1 MGQFATQLN
10 ARPAG
15 TLPSNTEDP
24 RKGTN
29 EQCKAV
35 SLRNGRQLEEVAK
48 KATSKDG
55 EEQQEK
61 EAEILTDSPGEKR
74 VVAPKPT
81 PQVPYPQRQ
90 IKAKNES
97 YYKSFLEQL
106 NELHIN
112 IPFTRA
118 LELMPHW
125 VKFLK
130 DMVSK
135 KRKFGEHEKIAL
147 TEQCSAILTRPI
159 PPKLGDPGKFTIP
172 VAIGGKFF
180 AKSLIDLGASINLM
194 PFSVF
199 QSLGLGD
206 IKLVSVTLQLADR
219 SLIYPK
225 GIVEDVLVKVDKFI
239 FPADFVVLDMEEDK
253 EIPFILGRP
262 FLRTGR
268 TIIDVYNGI
277 LSMSLGDETIKF
289 DVFRTMKHPQEVD
302 ECFAFDVLDQ
312 LNLDFVEPLIADPLE
327 ASLCVGTSVEEEE
340 VTEQLCWL
348 DSAKPLSRPRFESL
362 ETEIPLS
369 VTFKPSVIEPPKL
382 ELKVLPS
389 HLKYMYLGAHETLP
403 VIISSSLTGLQE
415 KRLLEVLREHKLAL
429 GWTIADIKGISPT
442 FCMHKI
448 ILEESHKSSV
458 EQQRRLNLIMKEVVK
473 KEIIKWLDA
482 GIIFPISDSA
492 WVSPVQCVPKKGG
505 MTVIKNEKNEL
516 IPSRT
521 VTGWRICMD
530 YRKLNKATRK
540 DHFPLPFIDQMLDRL
555 ACQEF
560 YCFLDGYSG
569 YNQIAIAPEDQD
581 KTTFTCPFGTFA
593 FRRMPFGLCNAPATF
608 QRCMMAIFTDMVE
621 CGLEIFMDDFS
632 VFGDTYDTCLQILA
646 KVLRRCEETNLVLNW
661 EKCLF
666 MVQEGIVLGH
676 KVSKKGLEVDRAK
689 IETIEKLP
697 PPISVKGIR
706 SFLGHAGFYRRFI
719 KDFSKVAKPLCNL
732 LEKDIKFDFN
742 DECLKAFDDLKTR
755 LVTAPIIVV
764 PDWNEPFEL
773 MCDASD
779 FAVGAVLGQRKN
791 KIFHSIYYA
800 SKTLND
806 AQLNYTTTEK
816 ELLAVVFAFEKFRSY
831 LIGTKVIVFTDHSAL
846 KYLIEKKEAKHRL
859 IRWVLLL
866 QELDLEIRDRK
877 GSENQ
882 VADHLSRLET
892 EVKDPICIN
901 ENFPDEQLLVIN
913 NQEVPWYADFVN
925 YLVSHVLP
933 PELTFHQR
941 KKFLHD
947 VNFYFWEEPFLFR
960 QCSDLVIRRCVPES
974 ETNGQA
980 EVTNREIKNILEKVV
995 SPTRKDWARK
1005 LDDALWAYRTAYKT
1019 PLGMTPFRLIYGKAC
1034 HLPVELEHNA
1044 FWAIKK
1050 LNFDIEACKEKRM
1063 LQLNELDELRLN
1075 AYESNRVYKEKTKR
1089 WHDNKIFHREFQ
1101 KGQLVL
1107 LYNSRLKLFPGK
1119 LKSRWSGPFTILDV
1133 FPHGAVEVL
1142 DPETE
1147 KSFKVMDNASSIIM
1161 EGNSIAK

>member
-1 MGQFATQLN
+1 
-10 ARPAG
+10 
-15 TLPSNTEDP
+15 
-24 RKGTN
+24 
-29 EQCKAV
+29 
-35 SLRNGRQLEEVAK
+35 
-48 KATSKDG
+48 
-55 EEQQEK
+55 
-61 EAEILTDSPGEKR
+61 
-74 VVAPKPT
+74 
-81 PQVPYPQRQ
+81 
-90 IKAKNES
+90 
-97 YYKSFLEQL
+97 
-106 NELHIN
+106 
-112 IPFTRA
+112 
-118 LELMPHW
+118 
-125 VKFLK
+125 
-130 DMVSK
+130 
-135 KRKFGEHEKIAL
+135 
-147 TEQCSAILTRPI
+147 
-159 PPKLGDPGKFTIP
+159 
-172 VAIGGKFF
+172 
-180 AKSLIDLGASINLM
+180 M

-253 EIPFILGRP
+253 EIPLILGRP

-312 LNLDFVEPLIADPLE
+312 LNFDFVEPLIADPLE

-458 EQQRRLNLIMKEVVK
+458 EQQRRLNPIMKEVVK

-661 EKCLF
+661 EKCHF

-697 PPISVKGIR
+697 PPIFVKGIR

-846 KYLIEKKEAKHRL
+846 KYLIEKKEAKPRL

-866 QELDLEIRDRK
+866 QEFDLEIRDRK

-892 EVKDPICIN
+892 EVKDPTCIN
-901 ENFPDEQLLVIN
+901 ENFPDEQLLAIN

-995 SPTRKDWARK
+995 SPTRKDWSRK
-1005 LDDALWAYRTAYKT
+1005 LDDALWAYCTAYKT

-1089 WHDNKIFHREFQ
+1089 WHDNKILHREFQ

-1147 KSFKVMDNASSIIM
+1147 KSFKVNGQRLKHYHGGEFNRQVTSVTLA
-1161 EGNSIAK
+1161 